1 MVYLVTG
8 PRDSGKT
15 TALQRIYKE
24 CGSGDGILSHKVIRD
39 GSLIGYEAERLST
52 GIRVPLAVIHSM
64 AGADWDEEARQGKF
78 SFSRRGLSFTCS
90 ALEEIIFKNL
100 SPIFID
106 EIGPMEL
113 SGKGLDPVRRA
124 FDSGKDVYATVRDRY
139 LQGVIEFFGILR
151 YEIIHA
157 DLSAGSKSSMAAD

>member
-1 MVYLVTG
+1 MVYFVTG
-8 PRDSGKT
+8 PSDSGKT

-24 CGSGDGILSHKVIRD
+24 CGSGDGILSHKVIKN
-39 GSLIGYEAERLST
+39 GSLIGYEVERLST
-52 GIRVPLAVIHSM
+52 GVRVPLAVIHSM
-64 AGADWDEEARQGKF
+64 TGPDWDNDVRQGKF
-78 SFSRRGLSFTCS
+78 MFSQRGLNFACS
-90 ALEEIIFKNL
+90 ALEEIISKSI

-124 FDSGKDVYATVRDRY
+124 FDSEKDVYATVRDRY
-139 LQGVIEFFGILR
+139 LQGVIEFFTILR

-157 DLSAGSKSSMAAD
+157 NLSAGSKCHMTTE